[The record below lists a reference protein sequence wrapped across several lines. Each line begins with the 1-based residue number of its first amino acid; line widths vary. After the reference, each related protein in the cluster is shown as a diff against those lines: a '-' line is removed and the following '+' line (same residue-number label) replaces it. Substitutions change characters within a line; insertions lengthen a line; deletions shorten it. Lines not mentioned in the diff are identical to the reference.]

1 MGITLCPLPA
11 DAGDMKGFFG
21 TRPDHG
27 TLVLLA
33 TATAFLVVSFLMPTD
48 PVASSRSHDQVIAEF
63 AFGWKTILVA
73 ALRIACLLCLVFAAL
88 RQRDTVESAALT
100 DRP

>member
-1 MGITLCPLPA
+1 MGIRISPHPA
-11 DAGDMKGFFG
+11 DAGDMKRFFG

-48 PVASSRSHDQVIAEF
+48 PVASSRSHGQVIAEF
-63 AFGWKTILVA
+63 AFGWKTIVVA

-88 RQRDTVESAALT
+88 RQRDTVEAAPLT